1 MFLGY
6 YTPVQTLEQVTVSVL
21 QYISVVARPL
31 VLQAE
36 TGGEHPVSWTHAYV
50 DLTVNLILGGHGII
64 FDDHPV
70 Y

>member
-1 MFLGY
+1 MLLGY

-50 DLTVNLILGGHGII
+50 DLTVN
-64 FDDHPV
+64 
-70 Y
+70 